1 MSIATVEGID
11 LYYQREGS
19 GPPILFISG
28 LSGGHH
34 SWTPSVALL
43 KQRYECITF
52 DNRGIGQSSRPQT
65 GYTMPDLTR
74 DTLSLLDKLSILHT
88 HIVGM
93 SMGGLVAQN
102 IALQRPDLVGCLV
115 LVASFA
121 APCPRFMHVLNSRKF
136 LQKKMDRYEYSWTLA
151 PWMLGPA
158 SFGKPGFV
166 DAFAKKAADN
176 PHPQALHAYD
186 QLVDGIGQFD
196 SRAQL
201 DQIRQPTLV
210 MVGEY
215 DILTAPHQAKALAD
229 GITGSELAVLPGVG
243 HFCHLEDPQG
253 FTGRIDRFLKSVDS
267 RPTPG

>member
-1 MSIATVEGID
+1 MPITTVGGID
-11 LYYQREGS
+11 LYYQREGD

-28 LSGGHH
+28 LSGAHH
-34 SWTPSVALL
+34 SWTTSVALL

-65 GYTMPDLTR
+65 GYTMSDLTR
-74 DTLSLLDKLSILHT
+74 DTLNLLDKLSISRV

-93 SMGGLVAQN
+93 SMGGLIAQN
-102 IALQRPDLVGCLV
+102 IAVEKPELVGGLV

-121 APCPRFMHVLNSRKF
+121 VPCPRFMHVLNSRKV

-151 PWMLGPA
+151 AWMLGPA

-176 PHPQALHAYD
+176 PHPQSLHAYD
-186 QLVDGIGQFD
+186 QLVDDMGQFD

-201 DQIRQPTLV
+201 KQIRQPTLV
-210 MVGEY
+210 MVGEH
-215 DILTAPHQAKALAD
+215 DILTAPHQSKALAE
-229 GITGSELAVLPGVG
+229 GITGAELAVMPGVG

-253 FTGRIDRFLKSVDS
+253 LTQRIDRFLKNVDA
-267 RPTPG
+267 R